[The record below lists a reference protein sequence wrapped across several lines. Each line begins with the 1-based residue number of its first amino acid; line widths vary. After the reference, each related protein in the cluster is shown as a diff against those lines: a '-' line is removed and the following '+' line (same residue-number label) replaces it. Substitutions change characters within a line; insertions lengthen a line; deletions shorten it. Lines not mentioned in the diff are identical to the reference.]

1 MLNNQLLLYLT
12 YYFKDYLCSMLKEEI
27 NKALEVLKSGGVI
40 LYPTDTIWGLGCD
53 ATNQAAVDKLLKIKN
68 RPAEKSLIVLLD
80 VDNKIQSYINEV
92 PEVAYDLIE
101 YAENPLTIIFSGA
114 KNLAANVINEDGSV
128 GIRVVKHDFCTPLI
142 QRFRKPIV
150 STSANISGAP
160 SPKNFDDVSSEITE
174 AVDYIVDFEQ
184 ENKSSRKPSTI
195 MKLSPGGQFEFI
207 RK

>member
-1 MLNNQLLLYLT
+1 MLR
-12 YYFKDYLCSMLKEEI
+12 DEI
-27 NKALEVLKSGGVI
+27 NKALEVLKNGGVI

-53 ATNQAAVDKLLKIKN
+53 ATNVEAVEKLLKIKN

-80 VDNKIQSYINEV
+80 VDSKLQSYIAEV

-101 YAENPLTIIFSGA
+101 YAENPLTIVFPGA
-114 KNLAANVINEDGSV
+114 KNLASNVINADGSV
-128 GIRVVKHDFCTPLI
+128 GIRIVKHDFCTSVI

-150 STSANISGAP
+150 STSANLSGQP
-160 SPKNFDDVSSEITE
+160 SPKFFDDIDPEILE
-174 AVDYIVDFEQ
+174 SVDLVVDFEQ
-184 ENKSSRKPSTI
+184 ENRTVKKPSTI

>member
-1 MLNNQLLLYLT
+1 
-12 YYFKDYLCSMLKEEI
+12 MLKEEI
-27 NKALEVLKSGGVI
+27 NKALEILKSGGVI

-53 ATNQAAVDKLLKIKN
+53 ASNPEAVDKILKIKN

-80 VDNKIQSYINEV
+80 VDSKIQSYVTEV
-92 PEVAYDLIE
+92 PEIAYDLIE

-114 KNLAANVINEDGSV
+114 KNLAQNVINEDGSV
-128 GIRVVKHDFCTPLI
+128 GIRIVKHDFCTPLI

-150 STSANISGAP
+150 STSANLSGEP
-160 SPKNFDDVSSEITE
+160 SPKNFDDISAEIIDG
-174 AVDYIVDFEQ
+174 VDYVVDFEQ
-184 ENKSSRKPSTI
+184 ESRTSKKPSTI

>member
-1 MLNNQLLLYLT
+1 
-12 YYFKDYLCSMLKEEI
+12 MLKDEI
-27 NKALEVLKSGGVI
+27 NKALEVLKNGGVI

-53 ATNQAAVDKLLKIKN
+53 ATNPEAVEKVLKIKN

-80 VDNKIQSYINEV
+80 VDSKLQSYVNEI

-101 YAENPLTIIFSGA
+101 YAENPLTVIFSNA
-114 KNLAANVINEDGSV
+114 KNLAPNVINADGSV
-128 GIRVVKHDFCTPLI
+128 GIRIVKHDFCTPLL

-150 STSANISGAP
+150 STSANLSGKP
-160 SPKNFDDVSSEITE
+160 SPKYFDDLDPEIID
-174 AVDYIVDFEQ
+174 AVDYVVDFEQ
-184 ENKSSRKPSTI
+184 ENRSNKKPSTI

>member
-1 MLNNQLLLYLT
+1 
-12 YYFKDYLCSMLKEEI
+12 MLKEEI

-53 ATNQAAVDKLLKIKN
+53 ATNPEAVEKVLKIKN

-80 VDNKIQSYINEV
+80 TDNKLQSYVAEI
-92 PEVAYDLIE
+92 PDVAYDLIE
-101 YAENPLTIIFSGA
+101 YAENPLTVIFSGA
-114 KNLAANVINEDGSV
+114 KNLAANVINADGSV
-128 GIRVVKHDFCTPLI
+128 GIRIAKHDFCTPLI

-160 SPKNFDDVSSEITE
+160 SPKNFDDIASEIIDQ
-174 AVDYIVDFEQ
+174 VDYVVDFEQ
-184 ENKSSRKPSTI
+184 AIQNNKKPSTI
-195 MKLSPGGQFEFI
+195 IKLGPSGQFEFI